1 MLAKKRGIYWGPE
14 VVIRTPL
21 LLPSFSSKGFP
32 EVQNILATTS
42 EAIDG
47 EILISAY
54 DLAYNNIKPP
64 FDFAQSIF
72 LDSGGY
78 EASKDVE
85 LSEIKHQPYRP
96 EGWTLDQFQQVINDW
111 ESKRPTVFVS
121 YDHPHERVTT
131 LEQIERAE
139 RTLPPTADNRFREIL
154 FKPEAKDAD
163 ETNVDAIISN
173 IHRVASFD
181 AIGVTEKEIGAS
193 LQARMVSIARI
204 RKALNDVGLGNK
216 PIHVFGSLDT
226 VSTPLYFL
234 AGADIFDGLTWLRFA
249 YYKGMTIYRQNFAA
263 LELGSQI
270 KSDLVDARCFFSN
283 YQYMREMQLD
293 MRRYITTRSFECFGA
308 HAKMFERI
316 YHDVVGE
323 MEA

>member
-1 MLAKKRGIYWGPE
+1 MLAKKRGIYRGAD

-32 EVQNILATTS
+32 EVQNILATTK

-54 DLAYNNIKPP
+54 DVAHGHIKGP

-78 EASKDVE
+78 EASQDVE
-85 LSEIKHQPYRP
+85 LSEIKHQPYVP
-96 EGWTLDQFQQVINDW
+96 ADWTLEQFKKVTREWD
-111 ESKRPTVFVS
+111 SKRPTVFVS
-121 YDHPHERVTT
+121 YDHPNERVTT

-139 RTLPPTADNRFREIL
+139 QTLPNGDGRFREIL
-154 FKPEAKDAD
+154 FKPETEEAD
-163 ETNVDAIISN
+163 ETNVEAIVGN
-173 IHRVASFD
+173 IHRVATFD
-181 AIGVTEKEIGAS
+181 AVGVTEKEIGSS
-193 LQARMVSIARI
+193 LRARLVSVARI
-204 RKALNDVGLGNK
+204 RKALDDAGLGNK

-226 VSTPLYFL
+226 ISTPLYFI

-249 YYKGMTIYRQNFAA
+249 YHDGMTIYRQNFAA

-270 KSDLVDARCFFSN
+270 KSDLVDARCFFAN
-283 YQYMREMQLD
+283 YQYMKEIQLD
-293 MRRYITTRSFECFGA
+293 MKRYLTTKSFDSFRH
-308 HAKMFERI
+308 HAELFERA

-323 MEA
+323 TES